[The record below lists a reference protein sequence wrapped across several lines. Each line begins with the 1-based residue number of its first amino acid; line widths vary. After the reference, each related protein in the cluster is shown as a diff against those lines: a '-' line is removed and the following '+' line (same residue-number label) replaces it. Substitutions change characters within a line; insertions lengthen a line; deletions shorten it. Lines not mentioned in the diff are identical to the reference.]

1 MAQHLSTEADIIS
14 SAVETKERTKTE
26 KPEISEDIGKCNDME
41 NTRKIKKKSFSDMK
55 QKMSSKSLFGNL
67 FNRKKVNFEKKSQYQ
82 FIRFVFLRKMSQKRQ
97 LKRTMEY
104 QEILLQMKIL
114 VRL

>member
-26 KPEISEDIGKCNDME
+26 KPEISEDIGKCTDIE
-41 NTRKIKKKSFSDMK
+41 NTRKIKSFSDMK
-55 QKMSSKSLFGNL
+55 QRMSSKSLFGNL
-67 FNRKKVNFEKKSQYQ
+67 FNRKKVNFEKKSQYL

-114 VRL
+114 VRI